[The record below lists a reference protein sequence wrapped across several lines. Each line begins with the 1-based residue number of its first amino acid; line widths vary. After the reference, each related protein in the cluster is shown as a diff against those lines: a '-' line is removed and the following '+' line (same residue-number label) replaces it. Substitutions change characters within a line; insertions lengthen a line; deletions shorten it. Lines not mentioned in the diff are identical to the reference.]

1 MDALLKELEAVL
13 KQEDENENL
22 RPIVY
27 INRSLTLVEKNY
39 YITDLKC
46 LAIIWSI
53 QHFHK
58 YLINKSFKILAH
70 WKVYRK
76 LQNLLKKK
84 PNK

>member
-46 LAIIWSI
+46 LAII
-53 QHFHK
+53 
-58 YLINKSFKILAH
+58 
-70 WKVYRK
+70 
-76 LQNLLKKK
+76 
-84 PNK
+84 